1 MQVRDALVCVSARC
15 DELLSLS
22 WLFSYVF
29 PLWERTACRVCA
41 FVSARRRVPRVSVCE
56 KQVRKN
62 TGTFPQWEQTTTSLC
77 HPSLTEKKQTWPL
90 TAAEATSLY
99 GAASF
104 PGTGP
109 SWKIFTLGCSRHKH
123 TRACTHT
130 PTQTC
135 LISFHPLILLLILV
149 CASEDP
155 LRGNMLP
162 LLNLAHNHNQTH
174 ALNYWD
180 SL

>member
-22 WLFSYVF
+22 WLISYVF

-56 KQVRKN
+56 KREHGYISTVRADHHITLPSVSHRKKTDVAVDGCRGN
-62 TGTFPQWEQTTTSLC
+62 VSLWSC
-77 HPSLTEKKQTWPL
+77 
-90 TAAEATSLY
+90 
-99 GAASF
+99 F
-104 PGTGP
+104 
-109 SWKIFTLGCSRHKH
+109 ISRHRTELENFH
-123 TRACTHT
+123 IRLLTSQTHARVHTHT